1 MRRVRVKI
9 CGITRLQDALEAIEQ
24 GADALGFVFY
34 RPSPRFIEPAVAQK
48 IIAQLPAFV
57 TIVGLFMDADRPFI
71 QDALSSAN
79 LDLLQFHGR
88 ETPEFCRSFDHPY
101 IKAVPMREAIDIAAY
116 CASFTDSLGV
126 LLDST
131 KFGVA
136 GGSGERFDWSS
147 IPELSQPVIM
157 AGGIH
162 ADNVQQA
169 IRLSGCYAVDVSSG
183 VEVAPGK
190 KDAYKMKKLF
200 NAVHAVHA
208 LHV

>member
-1 MRRVRVKI
+1 MGRVRVKI
-9 CGITRLQDALEAIEQ
+9 CGITRLQDALVAIEQ
-24 GADALGFVFY
+24 GVDALGFVFY
-34 RPSPRFIEPAVAQK
+34 RPSPRYIEPAEAQK

-57 TIVGLFMDADRPFI
+57 TIVGLFMDADKLFVE
-71 QDALSSAN
+71 DALQVAN

-88 ETPEFCRSFDHPY
+88 ETPEFCRAFDRPY
-101 IKAVPMREAIDIAAY
+101 IKAVPMREAIDIQAY

-136 GGSGERFDWSS
+136 GGSGEQFDWSE
-147 IPELSQPVIM
+147 IPELSQSVIM

-190 KDAYKMKKLF
+190 KDAHKMQKLF
-200 NAVHAVHA
+200 TAVQA
-208 LHV
+208 LQA

>member
-9 CGITRLQDALEAIEQ
+9 CGITRLQDALDAIEQ

-34 RPSPRFIEPAVAQK
+34 RPSPRYIEPADAQK

-57 TIVGLFMDADRPFI
+57 TTVGLFMDADECFVK
-71 QDALSSAN
+71 DALAAAQ

-88 ETPEFCRSFDHPY
+88 ESANFCRAFKRPY
-101 IKAVPMREAIDIAAY
+101 IKAVPMREAIDIQAY
-116 CASFTDSLGV
+116 CASFEDSLGV

-136 GGSGERFDWSS
+136 GGSGERFDWRA
-147 IPELSQPVIM
+147 IPELSQSVIM
-157 AGGIH
+157 AGGIN

-169 IRLSGCYAVDVSSG
+169 VELSACYAVDVSSS

-190 KDAYKMKKLF
+190 KDANKMKNLF
-200 NAVHAVHA
+200 TAVHA
-208 LHV
+208 LQA

>member
-9 CGITRLQDALEAIEQ
+9 CGITRLQDALDAIEQ

-34 RPSPRFIEPAVAQK
+34 RPSPRYIEPAEAQK

-57 TIVGLFMDADRPFI
+57 TTVGLFMDADRVFVR
-71 QDALSSAN
+71 DALSAAK

-88 ETPEFCRSFDHPY
+88 ETPEYCRAFDRPY

-116 CASFTDSLGV
+116 CASFDDSLGV

-136 GGSGERFDWSS
+136 GGSGECFDWSS
-147 IPELSQPVIM
+147 IPQLSQSVIM

-169 IRLSGCYAVDVSSG
+169 IQLSGCYAVDVSSG
-183 VEVAPGK
+183 VEVSPGR
-190 KDAYKMKKLF
+190 KDTYKMQKLF
-200 NAVHAVHA
+200 TAVHA
-208 LHV
+208 LQV

>member
-9 CGITRLQDALEAIEQ
+9 CGITRLQDALDAIEQ

-34 RPSPRFIEPAVAQK
+34 RPSPRYIEPAEAQK
-48 IIAQLPAFV
+48 IITQLPAFV
-57 TIVGLFMDADRPFI
+57 TVVGLFMDADKLFV
-71 QDALSSAN
+71 QDALAAVN

-88 ETPEFCRSFDHPY
+88 ETPGFCRAFNRPY
-101 IKAVPMREAIDIAAY
+101 IKAVPMREAMDIVAY
-116 CASFTDSLGV
+116 CNAYADGLGV

-136 GGSGERFDWSS
+136 GGSGERFDWNT
-147 IPELSQPVIM
+147 IPQLSQSVIM

-162 ADNVQQA
+162 AGNVEQA

-183 VEVAPGK
+183 VEVSPGK
-190 KDAYKMKKLF
+190 KDAYKMQKLF
-200 NAVHAVHA
+200 NAVHA
-208 LHV
+208 L

>member
-9 CGITRLQDALEAIEQ
+9 CGITRLQDALDAIEQ

-34 RPSPRFIEPAVAQK
+34 RPSPRFIEPVEAQK
-48 IIAQLPAFV
+48 IIAKLPAFV
-57 TIVGLFMDADRPFI
+57 TSVGLFMDADKHFV
-71 QDALSSAN
+71 QDAVATAQ

-88 ETPEFCRSFDHPY
+88 ESASFCRGFKRPY
-101 IKAVPMREAIDIAAY
+101 IKAVPMREAIDIQSY
-116 CASFTDSLGV
+116 CASFDDSLGV

-136 GGSGERFDWSS
+136 GGSGERFDWSA
-147 IPELSQPVIM
+147 IPELNQSVIM
-157 AGGIH
+157 AGGIN

-169 IRLSGCYAVDVSSG
+169 IQLSGCYAVDVSSG

-190 KDAYKMKKLF
+190 KDAYKMQKLF
-200 NAVHAVHA
+200 NAVQA
-208 LHV
+208 LQV